1 GRQRPSC
8 FWHRADREGPAPSR
22 ARGASPVDL
31 SPISWRDGRGCGSE
45 KTRGYILRPGDA
57 SSAASPSGERPAT
70 DVSRRRRIHRPGER
84 RRAMVSSV
92 GLPVKTVVLVSL
104 LIAGAAQPQT
114 PAPGSGSSA
123 SAPPGETAP
132 GPVGPVKPLLYG
144 VIY

>member
-1 GRQRPSC
+1 
-8 FWHRADREGPAPSR
+8 
-22 ARGASPVDL
+22 
-31 SPISWRDGRGCGSE
+31 
-45 KTRGYILRPGDA
+45 
-57 SSAASPSGERPAT
+57 
-70 DVSRRRRIHRPGER
+70 
-84 RRAMVSSV
+84 MVSSV

-144 VIY
+144 VIYGERGWIAYIEDPTTRGIAAYRVGDTVAGQTIDAIEEERVVLKGPDGALEIRLSDEKPGAPQRPR